1 MDFVRDCRPV
11 AVGFPIKLQCI
22 RSTMRRPSLKMSE
35 EVPSRKEV
43 LDKADQVIDSAVQM
57 YEALF
62 EKRANAADSVDEQEI
77 DELLRTSYQTLTL
90 AKELKEDV
98 NQKMVSD
105 HKKKF
110 LAWASGRRSGITARP
125 PNVAAGGTGFGT
137 IVAVQALRALGSVQE
152 LAARSDMNIRRI
164 TKTMANLEPGDV
176 GRGANQ
182 EIDGAGIGEDDTMDD
197 DMPALEECSGESDRD
212 DEDPNPSL

>member
-1 MDFVRDCRPV
+1 
-11 AVGFPIKLQCI
+11 
-22 RSTMRRPSLKMSE
+22 MSE

-98 NQKMVSD
+98 NRKMVSD

-110 LAWASGRRSGITARP
+110 LAWASGRRNGITARP

-152 LAARSDMNIRRI
+152 LAARSAMNIRRI

-182 EIDGAGIGEDDTMDD
+182 EIDGAGIGEDYTMDD
-197 DMPALEECSGESDRD
+197 DMPALEEFSDESDRD
-212 DEDPNPSL
+212 DEDPNPNFIIAYSSLPN

>member
-1 MDFVRDCRPV
+1 M
-11 AVGFPIKLQCI
+11 
-22 RSTMRRPSLKMSE
+22 
-35 EVPSRKEV
+35 
-43 LDKADQVIDSAVQM
+43 DKADQVIDSAVQM

-62 EKRANAADSVDEQEI
+62 EKSANAADSVDEQEI

-110 LAWASGRRSGITARP
+110 LAWASGRRSGITAITAR
-125 PNVAAGGTGFGT
+125 
-137 IVAVQALRALGSVQE
+137 QE
-152 LAARSDMNIRRI
+152 LAARSAMNIRRI

-182 EIDGAGIGEDDTMDD
+182 EIDGAGIGEDYTMDD

-212 DEDPNPSL
+212 DEDPNPNFIIAYSSLPN